1 MTASS
6 TLLPDAVA
14 EVPAERRNVIFAALV
29 LVLLLAALDST
40 IVATALP
47 TIVGE
52 LGGLAHL
59 SWVVTAYLLAQT
71 VVTPLYGKLGDLY
84 GRKPVLQS
92 AIVIF
97 LLGSVLCGLSRSLP
111 QLILFRFIQ
120 GMGGGGLMV
129 STQAAVGDVVSPRE
143 RGKYQGLFGAV
154 FGVASIAGPLIGGFF
169 TTSLSWRWIF
179 YVNLPLGLVALV
191 MLAITLPA
199 TTTRTS
205 HAVDYL
211 GAGLL
216 ALGLTSL
223 VLFTDLGGTAMP
235 WTSWPILL
243 LGAGSIVMLLLF
255 VRAEGRAREPVLP
268 LPLFRNPVFL
278 VSSAIGF
285 IVGFALF
292 GSVTYLPL
300 FLQVVK
306 GSSPT
311 ASGLELTP
319 MMGGMLVSSIVSG
332 NAISRTGRYRIFPIA
347 GTATMSLGLLLLSR
361 IHPETGRAWITMA
374 MLVLGLGMGLVMQVL
389 VLVVQNAV
397 DYKDLGVATSGATL
411 FRYVG
416 GSVGTAILGAI
427 FATRLLGIL
436 GDGAGGLAS
445 SVLNPAQVQ
454 ALSPA
459 MRGFYL
465 GAFSSALSTV
475 FLVALGIAMV
485 GVVLALML
493 EERPLRETVAA
504 GARDLGE
511 GFALPSDGASF
522 SELSRGLWVL
532 LNRDA
537 KRELLQRVASRA
549 GVELTPA
556 AVWLLGRIDEDPTVT
571 PESLGLV
578 HAVPI
583 ARLRTGWEELEREGL
598 EKDGNRPDGDQTVL
612 TAHGRSTLDRLIAA
626 REAGLKDFVRDWK
639 PDNQPELADVL
650 QRLSRPLLLDPPN
663 T

>member
-1 MTASS
+1 
-6 TLLPDAVA
+6 
-14 EVPAERRNVIFAALV
+14 VIFAALV

-578 HAVPI
+578 HVVPI

-598 EKDGNRPDGDQTVL
+598 VKDGNRPDGDQTDL